1 MTREE
6 IEKYGGI
13 CDKIIALKAV
23 KVQDTVQGSASEIPY
38 QKHTVTI
45 EGEAVSGKNSRIQ
58 ALQRK
63 KAEIEAAVDSIEDEH
78 DHAIVHMRVLG
89 RMEWGDITAK
99 LEKYS
104 EEALRKRYQRIMEKY
119 F

>member
-6 IEKYGGI
+6 IERYGGI
-13 CDKIIALKAV
+13 CDKLIALRAV
-23 KVQDTVQGSASEIPY
+23 KVCDTVQGSSSEIPY
-38 QKHTVTI
+38 QKHTVMI
-45 EGEAVSGKNSRIQ
+45 EGQSQVGKSSKIQ

-63 KAEIEAAVDSIEDEH
+63 KAEIEAAVDAIQNEQ
-78 DHAIVHMRVLG
+78 DHAIVRMRVLG

-104 EEALRKRYQRIMEKY
+104 EEALRKKYQRIMEKY